1 MTSRGGA
8 IWLSGMERIANAI
21 TVLSGWRRF
30 AVAFGAGLVSA
41 LALAPF
47 NLFPLL
53 WLTMPVLVWL
63 IDGAIAHPGRRGL
76 ARLMPAA
83 LVGWAFGFGYFL
95 AGLWW
100 IGAAFLVDA
109 DDFAWLLPFAVLILP
124 AGLALFWGL
133 GAAAARAAWGTGWSR
148 ILVFAAAMS
157 AAEWLRGHVLTGLP
171 WNAFGYALTPTPMM
185 MQSASAV
192 GLWGL
197 TLAAFVIFAAPAA
210 LAGVRKGGL
219 AFVACAAGLLALH
232 LGFGALRLAAAN
244 DASVEGV
251 SLRLVQPSLDQS
263 EKWQVANEEAIV
275 RRYLDLSDGGAGAE
289 GRGLT
294 ATLLIWPES
303 AFPFLLTQ
311 RPEVLAAIAALL
323 PPGTTLITGAARAEP
338 GVERVT
344 AATPVF
350 NSIYVIDDAGGITA
364 AYDKVHLVPF
374 GEYLPVRP
382 LFDAL
387 GIRQLI
393 TLPGGFEAGNR
404 RMTLH
409 LDSAPPMG
417 PLICYEAI
425 FPSEAVDG
433 ENRPKW
439 MLNLTNDGWFGV
451 TPGPYQH
458 FAQARLRTV
467 EEGLPLV
474 RVANSGITAI
484 VDAYGRVRGSLGLGE
499 VAVLDGELPAGLPP
513 TPYARF
519 GDWVFLLLLVAVVAT
534 AMAPALHRR
543 RGSR

>member
-63 IDGAIAHPGRRGL
+63 IDGAIADPGRRGL
-76 ARLMPAA
+76 ARLVPAA

-95 AGLWW
+95 GGLWW

-124 AGLALFWGL
+124 AGLALFWSL

-148 ILVFAAAMS
+148 ILVFAVAMS
-157 AAEWLRGHVLTGLP
+157 ASEWLRGHVLTGLP
-171 WNAFGYALTPTPMM
+171 WNAFGYALAPAPMM
-185 MQSASAV
+185 MQSASVV

-210 LAGVRKGGL
+210 LAGGRKGGL
-219 AFVACAAGLLALH
+219 AFAACAAGLLALH

-393 TLPGGFEAGNR
+393 TLPGGFEAGDR
-404 RMTLH
+404 RRTLR

-425 FPSEAVDG
+425 FPAEIVDI
-433 ENRPKW
+433 EDRPEW
-439 MLNLTNDGWFGV
+439 LLNLTNDGWFGV

-499 VAVLDGELPAGLPP
+499 VAVLDGELPASLPP

-519 GDWVFLLLLVAVVAT
+519 GDWVFLLLLVVVAGT
-534 AMAPALHRR
+534 AALAGLHRR
-543 RGSR
+543 RASR